1 MTELKKLREYP
12 ELKEQAASWF
22 CQKWGIP
29 YEAYEESIAQC
40 VEKKTGVPQ
49 WYVIVNEKQEI
60 IAGAGMIDNDFH
72 DRKDLTP
79 NLCALFVEEE
89 YRKQGLARYLLDRIR
104 LDMSSMGIR
113 RIYLVTDH
121 TEFYEKCG
129 WQFLTMVNDEEDFQE
144 RMYTASTDLV

>member
-1 MTELKKLREYP
+1 MNELKKLREYP
-12 ELKEQAASWF
+12 EMKEQAASWF

-29 YEAYEESIAQC
+29 YEEYEESIAQC

-121 TEFYEKCG
+121 TEFYKKCG
-129 WQFLTMVNDEEDFQE
+129 WQFLTMVNDEEGFPE